1 MSISGPGRQR
11 IASPAGGLRR
21 AAGSAFLAHT
31 DRGDTTTWD
40 AKTVVVTGLP
50 RRFDHRWNP
59 IRGSSQAGSCPWRT
73 ITMVTPSRSV
83 ADHDLGSSVLI
94 ACVVPSLESEVPDT
108 RLAA

>member
-40 AKTVVVTGLP
+40 AKTVVVTGLLVAS
-50 RRFDHRWNP
+50 DE
-59 IRGSSQAGSCPWRT
+59 QAGDDERGYD
-73 ITMVTPSRSV
+73 I
-83 ADHDLGSSVLI
+83 VLY
-94 ACVVPSLESEVPDT
+94 VSTKDEDPH
-108 RLAA
+108 RR